1 MIEIIQRKE
10 EQEKKSSENRALPKE
25 VLPKNFRQIGMPEG
39 DTRIYIEDYV
49 YTYLHPSFAGGQE
62 RRICI
67 LVGEIKQ
74 IADYRCIYVQG
85 AVELQGV
92 TYCGNAPILSEATRV
107 EICMQVKKYFEGS
120 MLLGW
125 FYDEKGI
132 PPKLTPEIERV
143 HKNFFGGSYRILL
156 LSDSLEKDE
165 TLYIYEESAIRKKD
179 GYYIYYE
186 RNIRMQEY
194 MIDSRRDAK
203 QEIKPEEV
211 RDTALQNY
219 REMLLN
225 KRPPKVS
232 PWNSLVYGTGI
243 LLVIAICVIG
253 ISMLNNYQ
261 KMKSIEAA
269 VNVMG
274 RVAEDSEA
282 REDSEDVPRVVIE
295 NAESKVEPE
304 TEFVTVSAGVQPQAG
319 GAMPPDSAQNG
330 GSEEV
335 PPDTQGTSSPPE
347 GEKPPADT
355 QNTQAEPL
363 SEAQQIRLQGYYIVQ
378 KGDSMSSICQKIY
391 RDIGKID
398 AVCAANGIDDIDAIY
413 AGQKLVLP

>member
-10 EQEKKSSENRALPKE
+10 EQEKNGSENRELQKE
-25 VLPKNFRQIGMPEG
+25 GLPKNFRQIGMPEG

-49 YTYLHPSFAGGQE
+49 YTYLHPSFAGGKE

-67 LVGEIKQ
+67 LVGKIKQ
-74 IADYRCIYVQG
+74 VAEYRCIYVQG

-120 MLLGW
+120 ILLGW

-156 LSDSLEKDE
+156 LSDSLEKE
-165 TLYIYEESAIRKKD
+165 EALYIYEESAIRKKD

-186 RNIRMQEY
+186 RNVKMQEY

-211 RDTALQNY
+211 RDTALQSY

-232 PWNSLVYGTGI
+232 LWNSLLYGTGL
-243 LLVIAICVIG
+243 LLVIAVCVIG

-261 KMKSIEAA
+261 KMRNIEAA
-269 VNVMG
+269 VSVMG
-274 RVAEDSEA
+274 RVIGETEKEEDA
-282 REDSEDVPRVVIE
+282 NRVIIE

-304 TEFVTVSAGVQPQAG
+304 TEIVMVSAGVQPQAG
-319 GAMPPDSAQNG
+319 GMMADSVQDG
-330 GSEEV
+330 GSTDAA
-335 PPDTQGTSSPPE
+335 PDAQETSLPPE
-347 GEKPPADT
+347 GEKPAADT

-378 KGDSMSSICQKIY
+378 EGDSMSSICQKIY
-391 RDIGKID
+391 QDIGKI
-398 AVCAANGIDDIDAIY
+398 AALCAANGIDDVDAIY
-413 AGQKLVLP
+413 AGQKLVVP